1 MKNRRTLRFVIPFAV
16 SAAMLCLLAYGM
28 RDKASEL
35 PQAIA
40 GADWWLIAPAIGL
53 YFVAVWV
60 RSARWGVL
68 LPEHSVRISVL
79 FRALVL
85 GFTVNNLLPLR
96 VGDPARA
103 YLLARWCGIP
113 YGTTI
118 ASLIVERVLDGLSL
132 AFLLLVALTL
142 VPSAPTYLVAGGVFA
157 AALFLFA
164 ATLLALAAWRA
175 SAITAV
181 AGFVASLLPARYG
194 KIIEQLA
201 INFSRSLALV
211 HSPARLVRLIG
222 LSLGAWCIELGV
234 FFVLLVAFRLSES
247 YPLALLV
254 GSAANFATI
263 VPSSPGYAG
272 TFDLAL
278 STVLQSVAGVDSVKA
293 TAYDLVVHYAVL
305 YIPVV
310 VLGTLVLWRSHM
322 TFTQITQAPERSPVV
337 AAERD
342 RQAA

>member
-1 MKNRRTLRFVIPFAV
+1 MKNRRTLRLVIPFAV
-16 SAAMLCLLAYGM
+16 SGAMLCLLAYGM
-28 RDKASEL
+28 RNKASEL
-35 PQAIA
+35 PRAIA

-79 FRALVL
+79 FRALIL

-103 YLLARWCGIP
+103 YLLARWCSIP

-142 VPSAPTYLVAGGVFA
+142 VPSAPTYLLAGGVFA
-157 AALFLFA
+157 AALFSCA

-181 AGFVASLLPARYG
+181 AGFVANLLPARYG

-222 LSLGAWCIELGV
+222 LSLAAWCIELGV
-234 FFVLLVAFRLSES
+234 FLVLLIAFRVSES